1 MSRITQQREE
11 NISKLAPTCDSIRR
25 LARREMPAAGGARA
39 ICSPTDLPAPFGPF
53 LGHIL
58 VVAQIWPLA
67 ERAAEAIHGGAS
79 ENVRPWKPAKVAGG
93 GGRRLW
99 APRPWRA
106 RRPHQRADSR
116 SRRRRRLRRGK
127 ARRGEAEAEA
137 GARAREIIIMI
148 IALRNKNDHSR
159 AGPPIAIRG
168 SSGAALAL
176 GGPSG
181 RACRPASGSGCL
193 AGWLAARRRDDRI
206 AGPRRARAR
215 KRARILS
222 RLARF
227 SSAGATRSA
236 SS

>member
-116 SRRRRRLRRGK
+116 SRRRRRRLRRGK
-127 ARRGEAEAEA
+127 ARRSG
-137 GARAREIIIMI
+137 GRGWRARSRDNYNDYCSPKQKRPL
-148 IALRNKNDHSR
+148 ARRPADCDKRLLRRCSR
-159 AGPPIAIRG
+159 AGRAERARVPPGQRLWL
-168 SSGAALAL
+168 S
-176 GGPSG
+176 
-181 RACRPASGSGCL
+181 
-193 AGWLAARRRDDRI
+193 GWLAGCSA
-206 AGPRRARAR
+206 PR
-215 KRARILS
+215 
-222 RLARF
+222 
-227 SSAGATRSA
+227 
-236 SS
+236 